1 MAIAPLGITVSLST
15 ERDMV
20 AAFWWKE
27 SVVTCMVAMFEHGTS
42 GPETY
47 THAYEDNGKDHADH
61 ATMQILDGDE
71 VADEYGRHDFPLRP
85 DSEPSPIANG
95 RDRATVQSSAA
106 GFEAS
111 LRYGD
116 AASG

>member
-1 MAIAPLGITVSLST
+1 
-15 ERDMV
+15 MV

-106 GFEAS
+106 DS
-111 LRYGD
+111 RPL
-116 AASG
+116 SGMVMRPRDDEVEL